1 MSESNVKIEK
11 IQKSSNV
18 ALILVRITKIF
29 CIVMSV
35 IAIVCGCLMIG
46 MKSYLDQEFDKAIET
61 GAFTEEDLRIQFD
74 GGFLEGIL
82 ELEKVESIALT
93 VGVYVI
99 VAGIMLICF
108 AVVMHFVGKV
118 FQNIKE
124 SYSPFRPEIVKN
136 LKVAFV
142 LITVLVL
149 QNSLLIGAVVGFS
162 LWCVLQ
168 IFEYGCELQRQSD
181 ETL

>member
-18 ALILVRITKIF
+18 ALILVRITKIL
-29 CIVMSV
+29 CIVLSV
-35 IAIVCGCLMIG
+35 IAIVCGCVIIG
-46 MKSYLDQEFDKAIET
+46 MKSYIDQEFDKAAEE
-61 GAFTEEDLRIQFD
+61 GAYAKEELEVLLD
-74 GGFLEGIL
+74 GGFLENIFVP
-82 ELEKVESIALT
+82 ENMESIAMTL
-93 VGVYVI
+93 GVYVI

-118 FQNIKE
+118 FRNIKE

-149 QNSLLIGAVVGFS
+149 QSSLLIGAVVGFS
-162 LWCVLQ
+162 LWCVCQ
-168 IFEYGCELQRQSD
+168 IVEYGCELQKQAD